1 MTSRD
6 FVNWLSGY
14 LDALGVLTPT
24 SNDVDLI
31 KEKIKQVQETDYS
44 SLISPIHRI
53 PSSNYDQSIPPF
65 AGTTVNWEFKSSENN
80 LESRNETPQPTD
92 SKV

>member
-24 SNDVDLI
+24 LNDVDLI

-44 SLISPIHRI
+44 SLVSPIHRV
-53 PSSNYDQSIPPF
+53 PSFNYDQSIPPY
-65 AGTTVNWEFKSSENN
+65 AGSTINWEFKSSENN
-80 LESRNETPQPTD
+80 LESRNETTQPTD